1 MATSRNRT
9 GERAQ
14 QSRTSRQ
21 KSSEGS
27 QAKGRFGAIPE
38 RFMQPRL
45 VLLVSTAILV
55 CFGLVMIYS
64 ASSISAM
71 TSEDMGYNPFYYVQ
85 RQLGFAAAGVALAFI
100 VSRIDYRAVVRNLQV
115 PIWVVTIG
123 MLAIIF
129 TPIAGA
135 DAYGATRW
143 ISIGPFSFQPSE
155 FAKITIL
162 ISVSYLAQQ
171 YFIDQTI
178 DQMEF
183 FKKFAIAA
191 LAPLLLILAQPDKGS
206 TLIIVGTLLV
216 IGYLADVDRRVLA
229 TIAVA
234 GFIGF
239 AFLSLKDDYSR
250 ARVVTMLN
258 PWADYYGAGYQLA
271 QGFYAFGSGGIFGVG
286 FGFSRQKYSYLPMA
300 HNDFIFAV
308 IGEELGFIG
317 VLGLLAVFGALVWA
331 GFKIARYAPDLTG
344 RLIAAGCTSMF
355 IIQAFV
361 NIGGVL
367 GLLPLSGKPL
377 PFISYGGS
385 TIMSS
390 ILMVGLLM
398 SVSRQSRLPETEY
411 DRQRAS
417 WSIAEEQDT
426 FDAPGFAGLTMVD
439 GGVGVGMPLPR
450 SSRPKSSAQS
460 SARPSRGV
468 LRSRDDDAPQGRITT
483 DASGRRRIDLGPS
496 ASDRLR
502 GSNTRPR
509 R

>member
-14 QSRTSRQ
+14 QPRTSRQ

-100 VSRIDYRAVVRNLQV
+100 VSRIDYRAVVRNFQV
-115 PIWVVTIG
+115 PIWIVTFG

-417 WSIAEEQDT
+417 WSIAEEQNT

-502 GSNTRPR
+502 GNNRAR

>member
-14 QSRTSRQ
+14 QPRTSGQ

-115 PIWVVTIG
+115 PIWIVTFG

-216 IGYLADVDRRVLA
+216 IGYLADVDRRVLV
-229 TIAVA
+229 TIAVV

-271 QGFYAFGSGGIFGVG
+271 QCFDAFGSGGIFGVG
-286 FGFSRQKYSYLPMA
+286 FCFSRQKYSYLPMA

-317 VLGLLAVFGALVWA
+317 VLGLLVVFGALVWA

-439 GGVGVGMPLPR
+439 GGVGVGTPLPR

-502 GSNTRPR
+502 GNNRAR

>member
-14 QSRTSRQ
+14 QPRTSRQ

-100 VSRIDYRAVVRNLQV
+100 VSRIDYRAVVRNFQV
-115 PIWVVTIG
+115 PIWIVTFG

-502 GSNTRPR
+502 GNNARPR

>member
-14 QSRTSRQ
+14 QPRTSRQ

-191 LAPLLLILAQPDKGS
+191 LVPLVLILAQPDKGS

-502 GSNTRPR
+502 GNNTKPR

>member
-9 GERAQ
+9 GERVQ
-14 QSRTSRQ
+14 QPRTSRQ

-100 VSRIDYRAVVRNLQV
+100 VSRIDYRAVVRNFQV
-115 PIWVVTIG
+115 PIWIVTIG

-143 ISIGPFSFQPSE
+143 ISVGPFSFQPSE

-417 WSIAEEQDT
+417 WSMAEEQDT

-468 LRSRDDDAPQGRITT
+468 LRSRDDGAPQGRITT

>member
-14 QSRTSRQ
+14 QPRTSRQ

-100 VSRIDYRAVVRNLQV
+100 VSRIDYRAVVRNFQV
-115 PIWVVTIG
+115 PIWIVTFG

-502 GSNTRPR
+502 GNNRAR

>member
-9 GERAQ
+9 GERTQ
-14 QSRTSRQ
+14 QPRTSRQ

-85 RQLGFAAAGVALAFI
+85 RQLGFAAAGVVLAFI

-426 FDAPGFAGLTMVD
+426 FDAPGFAGLTVVD

-502 GSNTRPR
+502 GNNRAR

>member
-14 QSRTSRQ
+14 QPRTSRQ

-100 VSRIDYRAVVRNLQV
+100 VSRIDYRTVVKNFQV
-115 PIWVVTIG
+115 PIWIVTIV

-143 ISIGPFSFQPSE
+143 ISVGPFSFQPSE

-250 ARVVTMLN
+250 ARVVTMFN

-439 GGVGVGMPLPR
+439 GGVGVGTPLPR

>member
-14 QSRTSRQ
+14 QPRTSRQ

-100 VSRIDYRAVVRNLQV
+100 VSRIDYRAVVRNFQV
-115 PIWVVTIG
+115 PIWVVTFG

-191 LAPLLLILAQPDKGS
+191 LVPLVLILAQPDKGS

-502 GSNTRPR
+502 GNNRAR

>member
-14 QSRTSRQ
+14 QPRTSRQ

-115 PIWVVTIG
+115 PIWIVTIG

-191 LAPLLLILAQPDKGS
+191 LVPLVLILAQPDKGS

-502 GSNTRPR
+502 GNNTKPR

>member
-14 QSRTSRQ
+14 QPRTSRQ

-100 VSRIDYRAVVRNLQV
+100 VSRIDYRAVVRNFQV
-115 PIWVVTIG
+115 PIWIVTFG

-417 WSIAEEQDT
+417 WSIAEEQNT

-502 GSNTRPR
+502 GHNRAR

>member
-1 MATSRNRT
+1 MATSRNKT

-14 QSRTSRQ
+14 QPRTSRQ

-27 QAKGRFGAIPE
+27 QATGRFGAIPE

-115 PIWVVTIG
+115 PIWIVTIG

-191 LAPLLLILAQPDKGS
+191 LVPLVLILAQPDKGS

-426 FDAPGFAGLTMVD
+426 FDAPGFTGLTMVD

-502 GSNTRPR
+502 GNSTRPR

>member
-14 QSRTSRQ
+14 QPRTSRQ

-239 AFLSLKDDYSR
+239 VFLSLKDDYSR
-250 ARVVTMLN
+250 ARVVTMFN

-417 WSIAEEQDT
+417 WSIAEEQDS

-502 GSNTRPR
+502 GNNTRPR

>member
-9 GERAQ
+9 GERTQ
-14 QSRTSRQ
+14 QPRTSRQ

-85 RQLGFAAAGVALAFI
+85 RQLGFAAAGVVLAFI

-502 GSNTRPR
+502 GNNRAR

>member
-14 QSRTSRQ
+14 QPRTSRQ

-183 FKKFAIAA
+183 FKKFVIAA

-317 VLGLLAVFGALVWA
+317 VLGLLVVFGALVWA

-502 GSNTRPR
+502 GNNRAR

>member
-250 ARVVTMLN
+250 ARVVTMFN

-439 GGVGVGMPLPR
+439 GGVGVGTPLPR

-468 LRSRDDDAPQGRITT
+468 MRSRDDDAPQGRITT

>member
-14 QSRTSRQ
+14 QPRTSRQ

-100 VSRIDYRAVVRNLQV
+100 VSRIDYRTVVKNFQV
-115 PIWVVTIG
+115 PIWIVTIV

-178 DQMEF
+178 DQIEF
-183 FKKFAIAA
+183 FKKFVIAA
-191 LAPLLLILAQPDKGS
+191 LVPLVLILAQPDKGS

-216 IGYLADVDRRVLA
+216 IGYLADVDRRVLV
-229 TIAVA
+229 TIAVG

-250 ARVVTMLN
+250 ARVMTMFN

-483 DASGRRRIDLGPS
+483 DTSGRRRIDLGPS

-502 GSNTRPR
+502 GNNRAR

>member
-14 QSRTSRQ
+14 QPRTSRQ

-115 PIWVVTIG
+115 PIWIVTFG

-439 GGVGVGMPLPR
+439 GGVGVGTPLPR

-502 GSNTRPR
+502 GNNRAR

>member
-14 QSRTSRQ
+14 QPRTSRQ

-100 VSRIDYRAVVRNLQV
+100 VSRIDYRAVVRNFQV
-115 PIWVVTIG
+115 PIWIVTFG

-250 ARVVTMLN
+250 ARVVTMFN

-439 GGVGVGMPLPR
+439 GGVGVGTPLPR

-502 GSNTRPR
+502 GENRAR

>member
-14 QSRTSRQ
+14 QPRTSRQ

-115 PIWVVTIG
+115 PIWIVTFG

-250 ARVVTMLN
+250 ARVVTMFN

-502 GSNTRPR
+502 GNNRAR

>member
-14 QSRTSRQ
+14 QPRTSRQ

-191 LAPLLLILAQPDKGS
+191 LVPLVLILAQPDKGS

-317 VLGLLAVFGALVWA
+317 VLGLLVVFGALVWA

-439 GGVGVGMPLPR
+439 GGVGVGTPLPR

-502 GSNTRPR
+502 GNSTRPR

>member
-14 QSRTSRQ
+14 QPRTSRQ

-426 FDAPGFAGLTMVD
+426 FDAPGFVGLTMVD

-502 GSNTRPR
+502 GNNRAR

>member
-183 FKKFAIAA
+183 FKKFAFAA

-439 GGVGVGMPLPR
+439 GGVGVGTPLPR

>member
-100 VSRIDYRAVVRNLQV
+100 VSRIDYRAVVRNFQV
-115 PIWVVTIG
+115 PIWIMTFG

-191 LAPLLLILAQPDKGS
+191 LVPLVLILAQPDKGS

-502 GSNTRPR
+502 GNNRAR

>member
-14 QSRTSRQ
+14 QPRTSRQ

-100 VSRIDYRAVVRNLQV
+100 VSRIDYRAVVRNFQV
-115 PIWVVTIG
+115 PIWIVTFG

-250 ARVVTMLN
+250 ARVVTMFN

-439 GGVGVGMPLPR
+439 GGVGVGTPLPR

-502 GSNTRPR
+502 GNNRAR

>member
-14 QSRTSRQ
+14 QPRTSRQ

-100 VSRIDYRAVVRNLQV
+100 VSRIDYRAVVRNFQV
-115 PIWVVTIG
+115 PIWIVTFG

-229 TIAVA
+229 IIAVA

-502 GSNTRPR
+502 GNNRAR

>member
-14 QSRTSRQ
+14 QPRSSRQ

>member
-14 QSRTSRQ
+14 QPRTSRQ

-100 VSRIDYRAVVRNLQV
+100 VSRIDYRAVVRNFQV
-115 PIWVVTIG
+115 PIWIVTFG

>member
-14 QSRTSRQ
+14 QPRTSRQ

-178 DQMEF
+178 DQIEF

-250 ARVVTMLN
+250 ARVVTMFN

-317 VLGLLAVFGALVWA
+317 VLGLLVVFGALVWA

-483 DASGRRRIDLGPS
+483 DASRRRRIDLGPS

>member
-14 QSRTSRQ
+14 QPRTSRQ

-239 AFLSLKDDYSR
+239 VFLSLKDDYSR

-502 GSNTRPR
+502 GNNTRPR

>member
-14 QSRTSRQ
+14 QPRTSRQ

-100 VSRIDYRAVVRNLQV
+100 VSRIDYRTVVKNFQV
-115 PIWVVTIG
+115 PIWIVTIV

-178 DQMEF
+178 DQIEF
-183 FKKFAIAA
+183 FKKFVIAA
-191 LAPLLLILAQPDKGS
+191 LVPLVLILAQPDKGS

-216 IGYLADVDRRVLA
+216 IGYLADVDRRVLV
-229 TIAVA
+229 TIAVG

-250 ARVVTMLN
+250 ARVMTMFN

-439 GGVGVGMPLPR
+439 GGVGVGTPLPR

-502 GSNTRPR
+502 GDNRAR

>member
-14 QSRTSRQ
+14 QPRTSRQ

-239 AFLSLKDDYSR
+239 VFLSLKDDYSR
-250 ARVVTMLN
+250 ARVVTMFN

-502 GSNTRPR
+502 GNNRAR

>member
-14 QSRTSRQ
+14 QPRTSRQ

-100 VSRIDYRAVVRNLQV
+100 VSRIDYRAVVRNFQV
-115 PIWVVTIG
+115 PIWIVTFG

-417 WSIAEEQDT
+417 WSIAEEQNT

>member
-14 QSRTSRQ
+14 QPRTSRQ

-100 VSRIDYRAVVRNLQV
+100 VSRIDYRTVVKNFQV
-115 PIWVVTIG
+115 PIWIVTIV

-250 ARVVTMLN
+250 ARVVTMFN

-317 VLGLLAVFGALVWA
+317 VLGLLVVFGALVWA

-439 GGVGVGMPLPR
+439 GGVGVGTPLPR

>member
-14 QSRTSRQ
+14 QPRTSRQ

-100 VSRIDYRAVVRNLQV
+100 VSRIDYRAVVRNFQV
-115 PIWVVTIG
+115 PIWIVTFG

-502 GSNTRPR
+502 GNNTRPR

>member
-14 QSRTSRQ
+14 QPRTSRQ

-100 VSRIDYRAVVRNLQV
+100 VSRIDYRAVVRNFQV
-115 PIWVVTIG
+115 PIWIVTFG

-143 ISIGPFSFQPSE
+143 ISVGPFSFQPSE

-502 GSNTRPR
+502 GNNRAR

>member
-14 QSRTSRQ
+14 QPRTSRQ

-71 TSEDMGYNPFYYVQ
+71 TSEDMSYNPFYYVQ

-100 VSRIDYRAVVRNLQV
+100 VSRIDYRAVVRNFQV
-115 PIWVVTIG
+115 PIWIVTFG

-439 GGVGVGMPLPR
+439 GGVGVGTPLPR

-468 LRSRDDDAPQGRITT
+468 LRSRDDGAPQGRITT

>member
-14 QSRTSRQ
+14 QPRTSRQ

-317 VLGLLAVFGALVWA
+317 VLGLLVVFGALVWA

>member
-14 QSRTSRQ
+14 QPRTSRQ

-115 PIWVVTIG
+115 PIWIVTFG

>member
-9 GERAQ
+9 GERTQ
-14 QSRTSRQ
+14 QPRTSRQ

-85 RQLGFAAAGVALAFI
+85 RQLGFAAAGVVLAFI

-317 VLGLLAVFGALVWA
+317 VLGLLVVFGALVWA

-439 GGVGVGMPLPR
+439 GGVGVGTPLPR